1 MKMAPMTKAG
11 LPTPGRVQPNLHQYV
26 ERHSG
31 AVIDEELF
39 ADRIVNFLYSTA
51 REQAPFLFNLLLT
64 PRFSSL
70 LGYLQFDLPLA
81 PRLLGNRRFLTRCGL
96 DLGECLE
103 EPAYF
108 TTPRRI
114 FERQIRYWQCRP
126 MPESEAAVV
135 SPADAR
141 LLLGSLADDSP
152 LRIKDKFFSFAELF
166 GLDENGRR
174 WAEPFRGGDFAIL
187 RLTPDKYHY
196 NHLPVSGQVAACYEV
211 DGLCHSCNPGA
222 ITAVVTP
229 YSKNRRT
236 VTIIDT
242 EVEGGSRVG
251 LVAIFEVTALMIGEV
266 VQCYSD
272 YRYDFTLPLRPG
284 MFLRR
289 GQPKSLYRPGSS
301 TDILFF
307 EPGRVNFADDLLG
320 QRQQAGVESRFS
332 RAFGAAL
339 TESEVRV
346 RSLLA
351 WRAGSQQP

>member
-1 MKMAPMTKAG
+1 M
-11 LPTPGRVQPNLHQYV
+11 HQYV
-26 ERHSG
+26 ERESG
-31 AVIDEELF
+31 AIIDEEFF
-39 ADRIVNFLYSTA
+39 ADRIVNFLYSRT
-51 REQAPFLFNLLLT
+51 REQAPFLFNLLIS

-70 LGYLQFDLPLA
+70 LGLLNFDLPLA
-81 PRLLGNRRFLTRCGL
+81 PRLLGNRRFLARCGL
-96 DLGECLE
+96 DLGECLAG
-103 EPAYF
+103 PGHF

-126 MPESEAAVV
+126 MPEEEDAVV
-135 SPADAR
+135 CPADAR
-141 LLLGSLADDSP
+141 LLLGSLAAASP
-152 LRIKDKFFSFAELF
+152 LLIKDKFFSPAELF
-166 GLDENGRR
+166 GLDEQGCR
-174 WAEPFRGGDFAIL
+174 WAEPFVGGDYAIF

-196 NHLPVSGQVAACYEV
+196 NHLPVSGVVTAFYEV

-229 YSKNRRT
+229 YCKNRRT

-251 LVAIFEVTALMIGEV
+251 MVAMFEVTALMIGEI

-272 YRYDFTLPLRPG
+272 YRYDFALPIQPG
-284 MFLRR
+284 LFVRR

-301 TDILFF
+301 TDILLF
-307 EPGRVNFADDLLG
+307 EPGRVNFADDLFG
-320 QRQQAGVESRFS
+320 QRQQAGVASRFS
-332 RAFGAAL
+332 RAFGQTL

-351 WRAGSQQP
+351 WRAGSRQP

>member
-1 MKMAPMTKAG
+1 M
-11 LPTPGRVQPNLHQYV
+11 HQYV
-26 ERHSG
+26 ERESG

-39 ADRIVNFLYSTA
+39 ADRIVNFLYSRA

-70 LGYLQFDLPLA
+70 LGFLNFDLPLA
-81 PRLLGNRRFLTRCGL
+81 PRLLGNRGFLARCGL
-96 DLGECLE
+96 DLSECLAGPE
-103 EPAYF
+103 YF

-126 MPESEAAVV
+126 MPEDEDAVV

-166 GLDENGRR
+166 GLDESGRR
-174 WAEPFRGGDFAIL
+174 WAEPFAGGDYAIF

-196 NHLPVSGQVAACYEV
+196 NHLPVSGVVAAFYEV

-229 YSKNRRT
+229 YSRNRRT

-251 LVAIFEVTALMIGEV
+251 MVAMFEVTALMIGAV

-272 YRYDFTLPLRPG
+272 YRYDLALPLQTG
-284 MFLRR
+284 MFVRR

-307 EPGRVNFADDLLG
+307 EPGRVSFADDLLG
-320 QRQQAGVESRFS
+320 QRQQAGVASRFS
-332 RAFGAAL
+332 HAFGHTL

-351 WRAGSQQP
+351 WRAGSQQS